1 MTKTFSNTIRIFV
14 FTLLVFANHD
24 PSFSKG
30 FQTFHNARLVQA
42 NDGDSFL
49 VDIGEEVIHIRLY
62 FVDCPETKVSSRSD
76 ARRVREQTRY
86 FGLTSAENTVLFGN
100 EATGLVKRELSRP
113 FTVHTAFANA
123 LGRSSKR
130 RIYGLIN
137 TEDGSDLGALLVKN
151 GLCRPYGVG
160 RKTPDGISKDEMFK
174 KLQDLKDEAMLKR
187 VGIWSRSDPNQIAK
201 LRESQRSEDKELKQL
216 TTELNKPAVH
226 QNLID
231 LNTASKEQLQSV
243 KGIGPVLAERIILGR
258 PYKNVDELIRVKGI
272 GSKSIL
278 KIEPYFLVGEP

>member
-1 MTKTFSNTIRIFV
+1 M
-14 FTLLVFANHD
+14 LVFGGNHH
-24 PSFSKG
+24 SFAKQ
-30 FQTFHNARLVQA
+30 FQTFHNAKLVQA

-49 VDIGEEVIHIRLY
+49 VDIGEKVIHIRLY
-62 FVDCPETKVSSRSD
+62 FVDCPETTVSSRSD

-86 FGLTSAENTVLFGN
+86 FGLTNAEHTVHFGN
-100 EATGLVKRELSRP
+100 EATELVERELSRP

-130 RIYGLIN
+130 RVYGLIT
-137 TEDGSDLGALLVKN
+137 TEDGSDLGALLIKN

-160 RKTPDGISKDEMFK
+160 RKTPDGTSKDEMFE

-187 VGIWSRSDPNQIAK
+187 IGVWSKSDPDQIARF
-201 LRESQRSEDKELKQL
+201 RENQRSEDQELKQL
-216 TTELNKPAVH
+216 KTELNKTAAP

-231 LNTASKEQLQSV
+231 LNTASKGQLQSV
-243 KGIGPVLAERIILGR
+243 KGIGPVIAERIIEGR
-258 PYKNVDELIRVKGI
+258 PYKNIDDLLHVKGI

-278 KIEPYFLVGEP
+278 KIRPYFVVGDR